1 VDFVIENDKRLYPVE
16 VKAAIQIKSS
26 SIRGLKSFSETQKNN
41 PVPFGIVL
49 YRGEEVVYL
58 NESTLAVPLGLLF

>member
-1 VDFVIENDKRLYPVE
+1 M
-16 VKAAIQIKSS
+16 VKYTYH
-26 SIRGLKSFSETQKNN
+26 GLQKTNFIKSFSETQKNN

-58 NESTLAVPLGLLF
+58 DESTLAVPLGLLF